1 MPLLNDKLEV
11 SWDLLAHLEDPEFN
25 DVKIEASDVGVPA
38 NRTIM
43 SLRSQYF
50 SSMLS
55 ANNNFLESSTQAA
68 LPESSGSEGRHLPQQ
83 RRLLVR
89 LCWLIS
95 GRTFSKSLIWQKL
108 EICLKRWSPVFWK
121 RRNYARTKQ
130 SSGWKPSWPGSQS
143 TKDKRKEI
151 VLQSLD
157 FEHFTHKDLASDVW
171 KSGFYPIDVI
181 MKRMEELYDSMD
193 RAHQVDDD
201 LLTTVSDINNRR
213 SLRSLT
219 YNVNSTQCWPPK
231 P

>member
-1 MPLLNDKLEV
+1 MT
-11 SWDLLAHLEDPEFN
+11 HLG
-25 DVKIEASDVGVPA
+25 K
-38 NRTIM
+38 
-43 SLRSQYF
+43 
-50 SSMLS
+50 
-55 ANNNFLESSTQAA
+55 NFLKISDLAKVGD
-68 LPESSGSEGRHLPQQ
+68 LSEAMITSLLEEKKLCENQTIL
-83 RRLLVR
+83 RLKTFVT
-89 LCWLIS
+89 WLS
-95 GRTFSKSLIWQKL
+95 VNSM
-108 EICLKRWSPVFWK
+108 E
-121 RRNYARTKQ
+121 
-130 SSGWKPSWPGSQS
+130 
-143 TKDKRKEI
+143 DKRKEI